1 MTKGLALKRHHKK
14 RLKNKRK
21 RDIFYTKGSSMNK
34 HVITPT
40 ICSCWMCGNVRKFYG
55 NSKQGKTI
63 QELRQVDK
71 QKEIGNVD

>member
-1 MTKGLALKRHHKK
+1 MTKGLAHKRHHKK

-21 RDIFYTKGSSMNK
+21 RDTFAKGQPINK

-40 ICSCWMCGNVRKFYG
+40 ICSCWMCGSPRKFSG

-63 QELRQVDK
+63 QELRQEDK
-71 QKEIGNVD
+71 QKEIDNES

>member
-1 MTKGLALKRHHKK
+1 MTKGLAQRIHHKK

-21 RDIFYTKGSSMNK
+21 HDTFAKWQPLNK

-40 ICSCWMCGNVRKFYG
+40 ICSCWMFGNARKFSG
-55 NSKQGKTI
+55 NSKHGKTI

-71 QKEIGNVD
+71 QKEMGDE